1 MTTQAALFDWYDD
14 KRDKQGAS
22 SSAPAKPVFWLSGG
36 DAEEWARQ
44 CQREAL
50 ASAERLLRKFD
61 NGTIVVS
68 KEYHERIRRNVEV
81 MKKRVT

>member
-22 SSAPAKPVFWLSGG
+22 NRAPAKPVYWLSGG

-50 ASAERLLRKFD
+50 ASAERLLRQFD

-68 KEYHERIRRNVEV
+68 AEYRERTRRNVQA